1 MFFSK
6 LETVLQRFPVFG
18 DGSRIFNL
26 NETGTVTVQKSQKV
40 FAEKGIRQVSKAT
53 SGERGTLVTTCCIV
67 GASGVA
73 IPPALVFPRV
83 HFKDFMIN
91 GSPPGP
97 LGLASKTGWMN
108 TECFV
113 QVVRHFIKH
122 TGSTRENPS
131 LLLMDNHQSHL
142 SIEAIDLCKN
152 NGVTILTIPPH
163 CTNRLQPLDVGL
175 FKPFQTFYNAAVDAW
190 MMNHPGQT
198 FTIYNVAAC
207 VGTAYPRAMTPVNI
221 ASAFRKSG
229 IFPFDRH
236 VFAEEDF
243 LSSFVIDRP
252 LVAVEAAA
260 EKISESP
267 DVENPGPSHTATTT
281 KTFVS
286 PTVFKGYPKAPT
298 RKSVEGNKRRK
309 GRTMIA
315 TDTPEKMELIKSK
328 EKTPKQ
334 KKVARRVLDSDSDE
348 QDENE
353 MELQDF
359 SGGVDFIGEDPEPII
374 FEDLD
379 RCQNDGNYVLVEF

>member
-1 MFFSK
+1 MPRKNKTDRKIGRFSEDMMRQAVELVQGGTSIRQAARIKGVSFQTVHRYVKKYQQDENVCLCPNYKVKQIFTIEQENDLCEYIIKCSKMFYGLSREDTRKLSYEAAVYNNIVVPANWHTSKIALLAWMKGFQKRHSNNLSLRTPEGCSLARATGFNKFNVEMFFSK

-26 NETGTVTVQKSQKV
+26 DETGTVTVQKSQKV
-40 FAEKGIRQVSKAT
+40 FAERGIRQVSKAT

-91 GSPPGP
+91 GSPPGT

-163 CTNRLQPLDVGL
+163 
-175 FKPFQTFYNAAVDAW
+175 
-190 MMNHPGQT
+190 
-198 FTIYNVAAC
+198 
-207 VGTAYPRAMTPVNI
+207 
-221 ASAFRKSG
+221 
-229 IFPFDRH
+229 
-236 VFAEEDF
+236 
-243 LSSFVIDRP
+243 
-252 LVAVEAAA
+252 
-260 EKISESP
+260 
-267 DVENPGPSHTATTT
+267 
-281 KTFVS
+281 
-286 PTVFKGYPKAPT
+286 
-298 RKSVEGNKRRK
+298 
-309 GRTMIA
+309 
-315 TDTPEKMELIKSK
+315 
-328 EKTPKQ
+328 
-334 KKVARRVLDSDSDE
+334 
-348 QDENE
+348 
-353 MELQDF
+353 
-359 SGGVDFIGEDPEPII
+359 
-374 FEDLD
+374 
-379 RCQNDGNYVLVEF
+379 